1 MSEDPTPYGS
11 HDATVALRLELG
23 RERDRA
29 DAFEAALRKEVKDVV
44 SAAVSQ
50 ATYDAREDIAAANAQ
65 IKALEQQVA
74 TLYADVDRRDL
85 AELRLFW
92 RRMQKAVVMR
102 RERGFGGVAFMSMV
116 SDLVYQRWRKD
127 EGKKQTLHS
136 KKVLEKID
144 AYEVSWLDAKEGE
157 PK

>member
-1 MSEDPTPYGS
+1 MPEVP

-50 ATYDAREDIAAANAQ
+50 ATYDAREDLAAANAQ

-74 TLYADVDRRDL
+74 TLYADVDRREL

-92 RRMQKAVVMR
+92 RRMQKAVAMQK
-102 RERGFGGVAFMSMV
+102 ERGFGGVAFMSMV
-116 SDLVYQRWRKD
+116 SDLVAQRWRYE

-136 KKVLEKID
+136 KQVLEKID

-157 PK
+157 AK

>member
-1 MSEDPTPYGS
+1 VPEVP

-29 DAFEAALRKEVKDVV
+29 DAFESALRKEVKDVV

-50 ATYDAREDIAAANAQ
+50 ATYDAREDLATANAQ

-74 TLYADVDRRDL
+74 TLYADVDRREL

-92 RRMQKAVVMR
+92 LRMQKTVAMQK
-102 RERGFGGVAFMSMV
+102 ERGFGGVAFMSMV
-116 SDLVYQRWRKD
+116 SDLVAQRWRKD
-127 EGKKQTLHS
+127 KGKKQTLHS
-136 KKVLEKID
+136 KQVLEKLD
-144 AYEVSWLDAKEGE
+144 AYEVSWLDTTDEGQS
-157 PK
+157 K